1 MANVI
6 IEDDDEQAWA
16 TKPEEAEARGN
27 IYGDGGSGGGGA
39 IERWYLGE
47 GGSRTC
53 MVLTDLFGID
63 AFNVVEHSGTSGR
76 TSKAGNMIPDL
87 NCLCRRH
94 NKSLTKLKLANPHGG
109 EPLVVQT
116 DCQIHKYLD
125 EQRRQYPDKKDDEL
139 YNGQVYEANF
149 FLIADLEGREYKGK
163 FYGKGDIFLVAAKK
177 KQAEALRK
185 LNEKLLS
192 RTPHGFYG
200 AVVDIV
206 RTGKQAAAIGDNW
219 TLNEA
224 VPRGVDPIAHI
235 EAYMRERGFWDGEGE
250 CPYTSGIRLKD
261 AKGVPSAAK
270 FIMSLMHTPVPD
282 VAIDAQGRV
291 TQDWSAF
298 HEKWHLFGHVSAP
311 SGASRQQRQD
321 EPQGRPNFDS
331 DEPIPF

>member
-6 IEDDDEQAWA
+6 IEDDEQAWA
-16 TKPEEAEARGN
+16 STPAEAESRGN
-27 IYGDGGSGGGGA
+27 IYGEGGSGGGGA

-53 MVLTDLFGID
+53 MVLTDLFGAD
-63 AFNVVEHSGTSGR
+63 AFNVVEHSGSSGK

-116 DCQIHKYLD
+116 DCQIHKHID
-125 EQRRQYPDKKDDEL
+125 EQRRQHPDKKDEEL
-139 YNGQVYEANF
+139 YNGGVYEANF

-177 KQAEALRK
+177 KQTEALRK
-185 LNEKLLS
+185 LNDKLLG

-206 RTGKQAAAIGDNW
+206 RTSKQAAAIGDNW

-224 VPRGVDPIAHI
+224 VPRGVDPVAHI

-250 CPYTSGIRLKD
+250 CPYTAGIRK
-261 AKGVPSAAK
+261 AGSVPK
-270 FIMSLMHTPVPD
+270 FIMSLMTTPVPD
-282 VAIDAQGRV
+282 VSIDAQGRV

-298 HEKWHLFGHVSAP
+298 HEKWHLFGHGS
-311 SGASRQQRQD
+311 SGAPRQRQD
-321 EPQGRPNFDS
+321 SEPAGRPDFDS